1 MVQMQARRLD
11 TVRILVVDAFTD
23 QPFGGNPAG
32 VCLLDRPV
40 SDDWMQSVAAEL
52 KHSETAFVEPVEGD
66 EAARAT
72 PAVDYRLRWFTPE
85 VEVDL
90 CGHAT
95 LATSHVLFERGES
108 GPIRFSTRSGV
119 LTVTRDPSGAV
130 GMDFPAL
137 PAQAVPVIDGLAA
150 ALGATPVWTGR
161 SRFDVL
167 AVLESE
173 TAVRELVPDF
183 VALEAIEARGIIVTA
198 RTDDGALYDFVSRF
212 FAPAVGVAEDPVTGS
227 AHCVL
232 GPYWAKELG
241 RPDGSALTGAQVSAR
256 GGIVGV
262 TMRGDR
268 LELAGRARTVLE
280 GELRGV

>member
-1 MVQMQARRLD
+1 MAGSYAG

-23 QPFGGNPAG
+23 RPFGGNPAG

-40 SDDWMQSVAAEL
+40 TDEWMQSVAAEL

-95 LATSHVLFERGES
+95 LATSHVLFERGEA

-119 LTVTRDPSGAV
+119 LTVTRDRSGAV

-137 PAQAVPVIDGLAA
+137 PAQAAPAPDGLAA
-150 ALGATPVWTGR
+150 ALGVTPVWTGR
-161 SRFDVL
+161 SRFDVV
-167 AVLESE
+167 AVVDSE
-173 TAVRELVPDF
+173 AAVRGLTPDLL
-183 VALEAIEARGIIVTA
+183 ALAAVEARGVIVTA
-198 RTDDGALYDFVSRF
+198 RADGGAPYDFVSRF
-212 FAPAVGVAEDPVTGS
+212 FAPSQGIPEDPVTGS

-232 GPYWAKELG
+232 GPYWAKELD
-241 RPDGSALTGAQVSAR
+241 RPDGAPLTGAQLSAR
-256 GGIVGV
+256 GGTVAV

-268 LELAGRARTVLE
+268 IELAGRARTVLE

>member
-1 MVQMQARRLD
+1 M
-11 TVRILVVDAFTD
+11 RILVVDAFTD

>member
-1 MVQMQARRLD
+1 M
-11 TVRILVVDAFTD
+11 RILVVDAFTD
-23 QPFGGNPAG
+23 RPFGGNPAG

-40 SDDWMQSVAAEL
+40 PDDWMQSVAAEL

-119 LTVTRDPSGAV
+119 LTVTRDRSGAV

-137 PAQAVPVIDGLAA
+137 PAQEAPAPGGLAA
-150 ALGATPVWTGR
+150 ALGVTPVWTGR

-167 AVLESE
+167 AVVESE
-173 TAVRELVPDF
+173 AVVRELAPDL
-183 VALEAIEARGIIVTA
+183 VALEVVEARGVIVTA
-198 RTDDGALYDFVSRF
+198 RADDGSPYDFVSRF
-212 FAPAVGVAEDPVTGS
+212 FAPAVGVPEDPVTGS

-241 RPDGSALTGAQVSAR
+241 TPDGTALTGAQLSAR

-262 TMRGDR
+262 TMHGDR

>member
-1 MVQMQARRLD
+1 M
-11 TVRILVVDAFTD
+11 RILVVDAFTD
-23 QPFGGNPAG
+23 RPFGGNPAG

-40 SDDWMQSVAAEL
+40 TDEWMQSVAAEL

-95 LATSHVLFERGES
+95 LATAHVLFERGEA

-119 LTVTRDPSGAV
+119 LAVTRDRTGIV

-137 PAQAVPVIDGLAA
+137 PPEAAPVPDGLVA
-150 ALGATPVWTGR
+150 ALGATPTWTGR

-167 AVLESE
+167 AVVESE
-173 TAVRELVPDF
+173 TVVRELAPDV
-183 VALEAIEARGIIVTA
+183 VALAAVEARGVIVSA
-198 RTDDGALYDFVSRF
+198 RADDGSPYDFVSRF

-241 RPDGSALTGAQVSAR
+241 RPDGTTLTGAQLSAR
-256 GGIVGV
+256 GGTVGV

-280 GELRGV
+280 GELRLS

>member
-1 MVQMQARRLD
+1 M
-11 TVRILVVDAFTD
+11 RILVVDAFTD
-23 QPFGGNPAG
+23 RPFGGNPAG

-40 SDDWMQSVAAEL
+40 TDKWMQSVAAEL
-52 KHSETAFVEPVEGD
+52 KHSETAFVEPVDGD

-95 LATSHVLFERGES
+95 LATSHVLFERGEA

-119 LTVTRDPSGAV
+119 LTVTRDRSGAV

-137 PAQAVPVIDGLAA
+137 PAQAAPAPAGLAEA
-150 ALGATPVWTGR
+150 IGVAPTWTGR

-167 AVLESE
+167 AVVDSE
-173 TAVRELVPDF
+173 ATVRDLAPDLA
-183 VALEAIEARGIIVTA
+183 ALRSVEARGVIVTA
-198 RTDDGALYDFVSRF
+198 RAGDDAPYDFVSRF
-212 FAPAVGVAEDPVTGS
+212 FAPAVGVDEDPVTGS

-241 RPDGSALTGAQVSAR
+241 RPDGAPLTGVQLSAR
-256 GGIVGV
+256 GGTVEV

-268 LELAGRARTVLE
+268 LVLAGRARTVLE
-280 GELRGV
+280 GELRVA

>member
-1 MVQMQARRLD
+1 MQARRLD